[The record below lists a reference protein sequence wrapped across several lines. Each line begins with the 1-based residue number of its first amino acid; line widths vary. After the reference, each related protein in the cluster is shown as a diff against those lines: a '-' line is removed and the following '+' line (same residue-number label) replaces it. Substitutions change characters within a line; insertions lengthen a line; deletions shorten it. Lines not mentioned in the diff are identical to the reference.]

1 MALTEIKV
9 VREDEKATKILKAI
23 RQIDDGAELYT
34 IEEIAQKIC
43 DSYKYCKEGECPGFA
58 YCRHE
63 GTGTLAWLKK
73 VLNSD

>member
-23 RQIDDGAELYT
+23 RQIDEGAELYT

-43 DSYKYCKEGECPGFA
+43 DSYEECTEGECPGFD

-63 GTGTLAWLKK
+63 RKGTLVWLLK
-73 VLNSD
+73 VLNGD